1 VKGKTWLSEKNC
13 GGRLLLE
20 SVAYTVEPAVSEEW
34 RKREEEDKRKTKV
47 DAQDFLRDAGKN
59 SNPVTKVTTRW
70 RVMPEWRE
78 KLTGA
83 MVADPTS
90 EIGMR
95 VCPPAK
101 FPKDSKG
108 EVHLGFE

>member
-1 VKGKTWLSEKNC
+1 MNGKTWLSEKNC
-13 GGRLLLE
+13 GQRLLLE
-20 SVAYTVEPAVSEEW
+20 SVAYTVDPAVAEEW
-34 RKREEEDKRKTKV
+34 SKREEEDKRKTKE
-47 DAQDFLRDAGKN
+47 DSQDFMRDAGKN
-59 SNPVTKVTTRW
+59 SNPVNKVTTRW
-70 RVMPEWRE
+70 RVLPEWRE
-78 KLTGA
+78 KLTDA
-83 MVADPTS
+83 MLGNPAS

>member
-1 VKGKTWLSEKNC
+1 M
-13 GGRLLLE
+13 LLE